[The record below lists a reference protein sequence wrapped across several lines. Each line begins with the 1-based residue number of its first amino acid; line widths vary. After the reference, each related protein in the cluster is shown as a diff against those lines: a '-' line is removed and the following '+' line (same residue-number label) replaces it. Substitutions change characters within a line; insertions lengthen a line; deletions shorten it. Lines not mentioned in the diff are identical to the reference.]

1 MTLIPHLGN
10 KPARLIAGGLFALG
24 VIALPV
30 ILPVAALVAPAT
42 PASAQTRT
50 GDLDRAVTALRGID
64 TMRADFTQTDRSG
77 NSVRG
82 VLTLKRG
89 GKIRFDYGQDA
100 DLLMISNGKSLY
112 MVDYEVGQVERWPIG
127 NTPLGA
133 LLDPDRDV
141 KRYGTLIDT
150 GSPDVISVI
159 VEDPKK
165 PEYGAINLIFFADP
179 TAPGGLQLVNWVAR
193 DAQNYRTTVR
203 LSNHRYGV
211 SVADSTFT
219 FRDPRRSSRRPK

>member
-1 MTLIPHLGN
+1 MTVISN
-10 KPARLIAGGLFALG
+10 IRKKPAKLIAGGLFAFS
-24 VIALPV
+24 
-30 ILPVAALVAPAT
+30 AALIPSAALLAPAA
-42 PASAQTRT
+42 PLAAQTQAR
-50 GDLDRAVTALRGID
+50 DLDRAITALRGIS

-77 NSVRG
+77 SSVRG

-89 GKIRFDYGQDA
+89 GKIRFDYGKDA

-112 MVDYEVGQVERWPIG
+112 MVDYEVNQVERWPIK

-133 LLDPDRDV
+133 LLDPKKDV
-141 KRYGTLIDT
+141 KRYGTLIPT
-150 GSPDVISVI
+150 GSPDVVSVM

-165 PEYGAINLIFFADP
+165 PEYGAINLIFYKNPD
-179 TAPGGLQLVNWVAR
+179 APGGMQLINWVAR

>member
-1 MTLIPHLGN
+1 MILIPKIPS
-10 KPARLIAGGLFALG
+10 KPAKLIAGGLFAF
-24 VIALPV
+24 VAAVTLPAAS
-30 ILPVAALVAPAT
+30 LLAPAAPVAA
-42 PASAQTRT
+42 QTQPR
-50 GDLDRAVTALRGID
+50 DFNRALTALRGIS
-64 TMRADFTQTDRSG
+64 TMRADFTQTDRNG
-77 NSVRG
+77 NTARG

-89 GKIRFDYGQDA
+89 GKIRFDYGTDA

-112 MVDYEVGQVERWPIG
+112 MVDYEVNQVERWPIK

-141 KRYGTLIDT
+141 ERYGTLVDT
-150 GSPDVISVI
+150 GSPDVISVM
-159 VEDPKK
+159 VEDPGK
-165 PEYGAINLIFFADP
+165 PEYGAINLIFFTDP
-179 TAPGGLQLVNWVAR
+179 RAPGGLQLVNWVAR

>member
-1 MTLIPHLGN
+1 MMTLISKLVTS
-10 KPARLIAGGLFALG
+10 PAKLIAGASLAMAAF
-24 VIALPV
+24 LPA
-30 ILPVAALVAPAT
+30 AALLTPSAPAI
-42 PASAQTRT
+42 AQSQP
-50 GDLDRAVTALRGID
+50 GDLDRAVTALRGIS

-77 NSVRG
+77 NAARG

-89 GKIRFDYGQDA
+89 GKIRFDYGKDS

-112 MVDYEVGQVERWPIG
+112 MVDYEVNQVERWPIK

-133 LLDPDRDV
+133 LLDPDQDV
-141 KRYGTLIDT
+141 KRFGKLIET
-150 GSPDVISVI
+150 GSPDVVNVL

-165 PEYGAINLIFFADP
+165 PEYGAISLIFFADP
-179 TAPGGLQLVNWVAR
+179 SAPGGLQLVNWVAK

>member
-1 MTLIPHLGN
+1 MMTLISHFKN
-10 KPARLIAGGLFALG
+10 KPAKLIAGGLFALG
-24 VIALPV
+24 ALALPG
-30 ILPVAALVAPAT
+30 AALIAPSAPAV
-42 PASAQTRT
+42 AQTKA
-50 GDLDRAVTALRGID
+50 GDLDRAVTALRGIS

-77 NSVRG
+77 NSVGG

-89 GKIRFDYGQDA
+89 GKIRFDYGKDV

-112 MVDYEVGQVERWPIG
+112 MVDYEVNQVERWPIK

-133 LLDPDRDV
+133 LLDPSADV
-141 KRYGTLIDT
+141 KRFGQLVDT
-150 GSPDVISVI
+150 GTPDVVSVL

-165 PEYGAINLIFFADP
+165 PEYGAINLIFYADP
-179 TAPGGLQLVNWVAR
+179 QAPGGLQLVNWVAR

-203 LSNHRYGV
+203 LSNHRYGL
-211 SVADSTFT
+211 SVAESTFT